1 MLRSLSEIEADLR
14 RAVLSQSYSELQ
26 RLIML
31 FCEAVEAHVRA
42 LARDDASI
50 PEICSMAQE
59 TLQWTSS
66 MVRLDR
72 ETLAL
77 QLKLIP
83 RVKPYLQLVN
93 SAPTMLRVDV

>member
-42 LARDDASI
+42 LAPDDASI
-50 PEICSMAQE
+50 PEICSMVQE